1 MIAEKRMEIP
11 EGVNVEITG
20 GKLVVSGPKGT
31 LERLMRYPSIEIR
44 IEDGELIISTESER
58 KKIYAMLG
66 TYAAH
71 ARNMFRGVEEEYI
84 YSMKVVYSH
93 FPIQL
98 KEIGNKLEIVNFLG
112 EKEPRYAEIPE
123 SVRMK
128 IAGDEITLT
137 GIDKEL
143 VGVTASRIEKA
154 TKVRGRDSRVFQDGI
169 YIVSRA

>member
-1 MIAEKRMEIP
+1 MEIP
-11 EGVNVEITG
+11 NGVNAEITG
-20 GKLVVSGPKGT
+20 GRLVVSGPKGT
-31 LERLMRYPSIEIR
+31 LERLMRYPAIEIR
-44 IEDGELIISTESER
+44 IEDGELILSTESER

-71 ARNMFRGVEEEYI
+71 ARNMFQGVNEEYT
-84 YSMKVVYSH
+84 YGMKVVYSH

-98 KEIGNKLEIVNFLG
+98 KEVGGKLEIVNFLG
-112 EKEPRYAEIPE
+112 EKEPRYAAIPE
-123 SVRMK
+123 GVKMK

-143 VGVTASRIEKA
+143 VGTAASRIEKA